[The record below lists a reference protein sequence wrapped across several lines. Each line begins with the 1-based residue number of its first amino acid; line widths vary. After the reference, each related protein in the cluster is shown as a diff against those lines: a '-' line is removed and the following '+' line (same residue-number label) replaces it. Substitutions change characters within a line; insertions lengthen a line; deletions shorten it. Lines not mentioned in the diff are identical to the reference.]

1 MLSSIFLFV
10 SSLFSILPSDSTQY
24 QLIVGS
30 YTKAKNP
37 GIEVFDLD
45 IATAKTKVNYVREN
59 PNASY
64 QAISADGNLLYSVS
78 EEGGGKSAISAYARN
93 ANGTFTKLNT
103 SPTLGDGPCFVKY
116 HEASKTVYVAN
127 YGSGSLNVFK
137 TEENGR
143 LLPASQSFFY
153 KGASVITGRQ
163 DAPHAHMVAI
173 SPDQKSLYVPD
184 LGSDKI
190 HWHPILPDGT
200 LAENYQSISVNP
212 GSGPRH
218 MIFHPNG
225 NLAYV
230 INELNGSVDVFK
242 ISAQGLDKI
251 QNIVSDTSTKVAVK
265 ASADIHISPNDKWLI
280 SSNRI
285 TSDNLA
291 IFAIQADGT
300 LKTLAYQAVAKM
312 PRNFSYD
319 PSGKWLFVAS
329 QTENKIQVFSV
340 NQQTG
345 LLTDSKQD
353 IQVVAPVCLLFTK
366 KPDSPEERLQ
376 ALGINLLKPSTPLAN
391 YVKFTRAGN
400 IAYLSGHLPEKAE
413 GGFVLGKLGNK
424 LSVEEGQAA
433 AKLAGIALIS
443 TLKAQLG
450 DLRRVKRILKVT
462 GFVNSDPSF
471 TQQPMVMNGFS
482 DLMVAVFGDKGKHAR
497 SAVGVNVLPNNAA
510 VEVEMV
516 VELY

>member
-1 MLSSIFLFV
+1 MLNSITLFI
-10 SSLFSILPSDSTQY
+10 STLLMGSPADSTQY

-37 GIEVFDLD
+37 GIEVFDVDL
-45 IATAKTKVNYVREN
+45 ATAKTKANYVREN

-64 QAISADGNLLYSVS
+64 QALSSDGNLLYSVS

-93 ANGTFTKLNT
+93 ANGTYTKLNS
-103 SPTLGDGPCFVKY
+103 SPTVGDGPCFVKF
-116 HEASKTVYVAN
+116 HEATRTVYVAN

-137 TEENGR
+137 TGEDGR
-143 LLPASQSFFY
+143 LLPAAQAFFY
-153 KGASVITGRQ
+153 KGSSVVTGRQ
-163 DAPHAHMVAI
+163 DSPHAHMVAI
-173 SPDQKSLYVPD
+173 APDQKSLYVPD

-190 HWHPILPDGT
+190 HWHSILPDGT
-200 LAENYQSISVNP
+200 LTENYQSIAVNP
-212 GSGPRH
+212 GNGPRH

-230 INELNGSVDVFK
+230 INELNGTIDVFK

-251 QNIVSDTSTKVAVK
+251 QNIVSDTSTKLTVK
-265 ASADIHISPNDKWLI
+265 ASADIHISPNGKWLI

-291 IFAIQADGT
+291 LFAIQPDGK
-300 LKTLAYQAVAKM
+300 LKSMGYQAVAKM

-329 QTENKIQVFSV
+329 QTENRIQVFSV

-345 LLTDSKQD
+345 QLSDSKQD
-353 IQVVAPVCLLFTK
+353 ISVSSPVCLLFLK

-376 ALGINLLKPSTPLAN
+376 ALGIQLLKPSTPLAN

-400 IAYLSGHLPEKAE
+400 IAYLSGHLPEKAD

-424 LSVEEGQAA
+424 LTVEEGQAA
-433 AKLAGIALIS
+433 AKFAGIALIS
-443 TLKAQLG
+443 TLKGQLG

-462 GFVNSDPSF
+462 GYVNSDPSF

-497 SAVGVNVLPNNAA
+497 SAIGVNTLPNNAA
-510 VEVEMV
+510 VEVEMI